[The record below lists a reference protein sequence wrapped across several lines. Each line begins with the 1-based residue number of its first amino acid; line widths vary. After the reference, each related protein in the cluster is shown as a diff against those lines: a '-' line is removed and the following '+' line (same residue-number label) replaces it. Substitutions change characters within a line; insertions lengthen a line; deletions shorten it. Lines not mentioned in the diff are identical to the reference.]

1 MAGPWLFIVL
11 FCAFAPADSSHVL
24 CSVEA
29 PQLTLRVRAEYGNV
43 AGYMQEEPRSD
54 PHVSQTWFVNSLL
67 IQTLVN
73 VRGFPEAP
81 ASPIGLT
88 IARSISAHAVLE
100 SRLEF
105 GQHDQRRSSSGQLD
119 RVIQPAMRRVCVAI
133 AILISPPRL
142 VPAYAH

>member
-1 MAGPWLFIVL
+1 M
-11 FCAFAPADSSHVL
+11 
-24 CSVEA
+24 
-29 PQLTLRVRAEYGNV
+29 TLRVRAEYGNV

-119 RVIQPAMRRVCVAI
+119 
-133 AILISPPRL
+133 
-142 VPAYAH
+142 